1 MSHTFQWNE
10 LTEESIRDTKLSR
23 RQFMGTA
30 AVGAAA
36 IGAVAGAKS
45 LFPAVG
51 ATTLAGGAK
60 ELIPR
65 VGEKASLAIPRKA
78 LPNSLT
84 TVVPSSWDY
93 TADVVVVGMGFAALA
108 TAITAS
114 DLGANVIILEKAPQE
129 HAGGNSR
136 VCGQCV
142 WVPGTDQNGNV
153 NTSPSLLMNEEVYF
167 EQMGD
172 GQGFP
177 TDDTLIQTLVQQS
190 VNNKTWFEGLGAT
203 MQWGTFP
210 QPFYPQFMGA
220 SAVSLPYGGS
230 WSVKTTQPYGG
241 NWFFLQQ
248 QAVNRNINIMYS
260 TPAIGLVQDPTSR
273 EILGVEANPSGGAT
287 INIKANKGVV
297 LCAGGYEYNPQMVRD
312 FIGVP
317 NQLFFG
323 SPYNTGDGIQMAQAV
338 GANLWHMDVA
348 AAPSGWAIKTPQY
361 QANIP
366 VNNPSKGGYIYVGA
380 DSKRFSNET
389 QSPGYNTAPSPGTT
403 VALVA
408 GKFLQNG
415 AYRSGYFP
423 QPIHVIF
430 DSVGFGSGAAL
441 FQGSGGTGMGWASAV
456 EGYKGDVTNKTE
468 LGLGWITSASTVAA
482 LATAIG
488 KDSTVL
494 PTEVTNWNTMVAAG
508 TDTEFGR
515 TTGLTAI
522 QTPPYYAI
530 LLKPLLYNTQG
541 GPVRNSKAEVLDTNG
556 NAIPRLYSA
565 GEMGEVFSYLYQCC
579 RNVSSCYTMGR
590 IAAQNVVGLMSQ

>member
-1 MSHTFQWNE
+1 
-10 LTEESIRDTKLSR
+10 LTEESIKDTKLSR

-45 LFPAVG
+45 LFPAGG
-51 ATTLAGGAK
+51 AAKLAGEARELVTRGGMK
-60 ELIPR
+60 EASPIPR
-65 VGEKASLAIPRKA
+65 AA
-78 LPNSLT
+78 LPNALT
-84 TVVPSSWDY
+84 TAVPSSYDY
-93 TADVVVVGMGFAALA
+93 TADVVVVGMGFAGLS

-114 DLGANVIILEKAPQE
+114 DLGANVLVLEKGDAG

-136 VCGQCV
+136 VCGQCI

-153 NTSPSLLMNEEVYF
+153 VQSPTVLYNEQVYF
-167 EQMGD
+167 EQMAD

-177 TDDTLIQTLVQQS
+177 TDDTLIQTLVQ
-190 VNNKTWFEGLGAT
+190 NCKDNKTWFEGLGAT
-203 MQWGTFP
+203 MQWGMFP

-220 SAVSLPYGGS
+220 WAVSSPYGGS

-241 NWFFLQQ
+241 NWFFLQGQ
-248 QAVNRNINIMYS
+248 LAKRNINVMYS
-260 TPAIGLVQDPTSR
+260 TPAVGLIQNPATG
-273 EILGVEANPSGGAT
+273 EIAGVVANPAGGST

-297 LCAGGYEYNPQMVRD
+297 LCTGGYEYNPQMVRD
-312 FIGVP
+312 YIGVP
-317 NQLFFG
+317 GQLFFG
-323 SPYNTGDGIQMAQAV
+323 SPYNTGDGILMAQAA

-361 QANIP
+361 KANIP
-366 VNNPSKGGYIYVGA
+366 INNPSKGGYIYVGA

-408 GKFLQNG
+408 GKFIQNG

-423 QPIHVIF
+423 QPIHLIF
-430 DSVGFGSGAAL
+430 DSVGFGSGSAL
-441 FQGSGGTGMGWASAV
+441 FQGSGGSGMGWASAV
-456 EGYKGDVTNKTE
+456 EGYKADTTNKTE

-488 KDSTVL
+488 ADSTVL
-494 PTEVTNWNTMVAAG
+494 PAEVTNWNTMVAAG

-522 QTPPYYAI
+522 STPPYYAI
-530 LLKPLLYNTQG
+530 LLQPLLYNTQG
-541 GPVRNSKAEVLDTNG
+541 GPVRNSKAEVIDTHG
-556 NAIPRLYSA
+556 EPIPRLYSA

-579 RNVSSCYTMGR
+579 RNVSACHTMGR

>member
-1 MSHTFQWNE
+1 
-10 LTEESIRDTKLSR
+10 LTEESFKDKRLSR

-36 IGAVAGAKS
+36 IGAVAGATT
-45 LFPAVG
+45 LLPRVG
-51 ATTLAGGAK
+51 ASPSFAGAK
-60 ELIPR
+60 EVPAA
-65 VGEKASLAIPRKA
+65 VGLKAGSFVPVKA
-78 LPNSLT
+78 QPNPVT

-93 TADVVVVGMGFAALA
+93 TADVVVVGMGFAGLT
-108 TAITAS
+108 TAITAN
-114 DLGANVIILEKAPQE
+114 DLGANVLILEKAPAN

-153 NTSPSLLMNEEVYF
+153 NNSPSLFMNEQVYF
-167 EQMGD
+167 EQMAE

-177 TDDTLIQTLVQQS
+177 TDDTLIQTLVLNSAQ
-190 VNNKTWFEGLGAT
+190 NKTWFESLGAT
-203 MQWGTFP
+203 MQWGIFP

-220 SAVSLPYGGS
+220 SAVSSPYGGS
-230 WSVKTTQPYGG
+230 WSVKGTKPYGN

-248 QAVNRNINIMYS
+248 QVVNRNINILYS
-260 TPAIGLVQDPTSR
+260 TPAVGLIQDPTSR
-273 EILGVEANPSGGAT
+273 EVLGVQANPSGGAT
-287 INIKANKGVV
+287 ISVKANKAVV

-312 FIGVP
+312 YIGVP

-323 SPYNTGDGIQMAQAV
+323 SPYNTGDGILMAQAA
-338 GANLWHMDVA
+338 GADLWHMDVA
-348 AAPSGWAIKTPQY
+348 AAPSGWAIKTAQY

-366 VNNPSKGGYIYVGA
+366 INNPSKGGYVYVGA

-408 GKFLQNG
+408 GKFIQNG

-423 QPIHVIF
+423 QPIHMIF
-430 DSVGFGSGAAL
+430 DSAGFGSGSAL
-441 FQGSGGTGMGWASAV
+441 FQGSGAGMGWASAA
-456 EGYKGDVTNKTE
+456 EGYTADPTNKTE
-468 LGLGWITSASTVAA
+468 LGLGWITTASTVAA

-488 KDSTVL
+488 KDPIVL
-494 PTEVTNWNTMVAAG
+494 PAEITNWNTMVAAG
-508 TDTEFGR
+508 ADTEFGR

-522 QTPPYYAI
+522 STPPYYAI

-541 GPVRNSKAEVLDTNG
+541 GPVRNSQAEVIDVHG

-579 RNVSSCYTMGR
+579 RNVSACHTMGR
-590 IAAQNVVGLMSQ
+590 IAATNAVALMSTD

>member
-1 MSHTFQWNE
+1 
-10 LTEESIRDTKLSR
+10 
-23 RQFMGTA
+23 MGTA

-45 LFPAVG
+45 LFPAGG
-51 ATTLAGGAK
+51 AAKLAGEARELVTRGGMK
-60 ELIPR
+60 EASPIPR
-65 VGEKASLAIPRKA
+65 AA
-78 LPNSLT
+78 LPNALT
-84 TVVPSSWDY
+84 TAVPSSYDY
-93 TADVVVVGMGFAALA
+93 TADVVVVGMGFAGLS

-114 DLGANVIILEKAPQE
+114 DLGANVLVLEKGDAG

-136 VCGQCV
+136 VCGQCI

-153 NTSPSLLMNEEVYF
+153 VQSPTVLYNEQVYF
-167 EQMGD
+167 EQMAD

-177 TDDTLIQTLVQQS
+177 TDDTLIQTLVQ
-190 VNNKTWFEGLGAT
+190 NCKDNKTWFEGLGAT
-203 MQWGTFP
+203 MQWGMFP

-220 SAVSLPYGGS
+220 WAVSSPYGGS

-241 NWFFLQQ
+241 NWFFLQGQ
-248 QAVNRNINIMYS
+248 LAKRNINVMYS
-260 TPAIGLVQDPTSR
+260 TPAVGLIQNPATG
-273 EILGVEANPSGGAT
+273 EIAGVVANPAGGST

-297 LCAGGYEYNPQMVRD
+297 LCTGGYEYNPQMVRD
-312 FIGVP
+312 YIGVP
-317 NQLFFG
+317 GQLFFG
-323 SPYNTGDGIQMAQAV
+323 SPYNTGDGILMAQAA

-361 QANIP
+361 KANIP
-366 VNNPSKGGYIYVGA
+366 INNPSKGGYIYVGA

-408 GKFLQNG
+408 GKFIQNG

-430 DSVGFGSGAAL
+430 DSVGFGSGSAL
-441 FQGSGGTGMGWASAV
+441 FQGSGGSGMGWASAA
-456 EGYKGDVTNKTE
+456 EGYKADTTNKTE

-494 PTEVTNWNTMVAAG
+494 PAEVTNWNTMVAAG

-522 QTPPYYAI
+522 STPPYYAI
-530 LLKPLLYNTQG
+530 LLSPLLYNTQG
-541 GPVRNSKAEVLDTNG
+541 GPVRNAKAEVIDTHG
-556 NAIPRLYSA
+556 EPIPRLYSA

-579 RNVSSCYTMGR
+579 RNVSACHTMGR

>member
-1 MSHTFQWNE
+1 
-10 LTEESIRDTKLSR
+10 LTEESIKDTKLSR

-30 AVGAAA
+30 AAGAAA
-36 IGAVAGAKS
+36 LGVVAGAATMIPHVAATPS
-45 LFPAVG
+45 SAVLQELATPAG
-51 ATTLAGGAK
+51 RRAG
-60 ELIPR
+60 P
-65 VGEKASLAIPRKA
+65 AIPLKA
-78 LPNSLT
+78 QPNLVPT
-84 TVVPSSWDY
+84 AVPSSWDY
-93 TADVVVVGMGFAALA
+93 TADVVVVGMGFAGLA
-108 TAITAS
+108 TAITAN
-114 DLGANVIILEKAPQE
+114 DLGANVLVLEKAPLN

-142 WVPGTDQNGNV
+142 WVPGTDQSGNV
-153 NTSPSLLMNEEVYF
+153 NNSPSLFMNEEVYF
-167 EQMGD
+167 EQMAD

-177 TDDTLIQTLVQQS
+177 TDDTLIQTLVMQS
-190 VNNKTWFEGLGAT
+190 ANNKAWFEGLGAT
-203 MQWGTFP
+203 MQWGMFP

-220 SAVSLPYGGS
+220 WAVSTPYGGS

-248 QAVNRNINIMYS
+248 QAINRKINIMYG
-260 TPAIGLVQDPTSR
+260 TPAVGLVQDPTTR
-273 EILGVEANPSGGAT
+273 EIVGVVANPSGGAT
-287 INIKANKGVV
+287 INVKANKGVV

-312 FIGVP
+312 YIGVP

-323 SPYNTGDGIQMAQAV
+323 SPYNTGDGIEMAQSV

-348 AAPSGWAIKTPQY
+348 AAPSGWAMKTPQY
-361 QANIP
+361 NANIP
-366 VNNPSKGGYIYVGA
+366 INNPSKGGYIYVGA
-380 DSKRFSNET
+380 DSKRFVNET

-423 QPIHVIF
+423 QPLHLIF
-430 DSVGFGSGAAL
+430 DSVGFGSGSAL
-441 FQGSGGTGMGWASAV
+441 FQGSGGSGMGWASAV
-456 EGYKGDVTNKTE
+456 EGYKGDTTNKTE
-468 LGLGWITSASTVAA
+468 LGLGWITTASTVAA

-494 PTEVTNWNTMVAAG
+494 PAEVTNWNTMVATG

-522 QTPPYYAI
+522 STPPYYAI

-541 GPVRNSKAEVLDTNG
+541 GPVRNSKAEVLDSKG
-556 NAIPRLYSA
+556 NPIPRLYSA

-590 IAAQNVVGLMSQ
+590 IAAANVVGLVSQ